1 MECKTK
7 RILDVSDLIKKK
19 SLFLFGPR
27 QTGKSTLV
35 DQLSDETFA
44 LKWNLLKGK
53 LRLQIQRNP
62 SYLTEQVELL
72 GLHDCAIFIDEIQ
85 AYPHLLTLLKFL
97 SQDNKF
103 TFIASGSLLGVTL
116 SQTTSIPIG
125 SIRKVRMFPLDFEEF
140 LYANGMNELVISSSF
155 SSRLM

>member
-72 GLHDCAIFIDEIQ
+72 GLHDCAIFIYEIQ
-85 AYPHLLTLLKFL
+85 LCPELTRF
-97 SQDNKF
+97 
-103 TFIASGSLLGVTL
+103 
-116 SQTTSIPIG
+116 
-125 SIRKVRMFPLDFEEF
+125 
-140 LYANGMNELVISSSF
+140 
-155 SSRLM
+155 

>member
-35 DQLSDETFA
+35 GQLPEETFA
-44 LKWNLLKGK
+44 LKWNLLNGK
-53 LRLQIQRNP
+53 LRLQIQTNP

-72 GLHDCAIFIDEIQ
+72 DLHDCAIFIDEIQ
-85 AYPHLLTLLKFL
+85 
-97 SQDNKF
+97 
-103 TFIASGSLLGVTL
+103 
-116 SQTTSIPIG
+116 
-125 SIRKVRMFPLDFEEF
+125 
-140 LYANGMNELVISSSF
+140 
-155 SSRLM
+155 

>member
-35 DQLSDETFA
+35 DQLSDKTFA

-53 LRLQIQRNP
+53 LRLQIHRNP

-72 GLHDCAIFIDEIQ
+72 DLHDCAIFIDEIQ
-85 AYPHLLTLLKFL
+85 LCPELTRF
-97 SQDNKF
+97 
-103 TFIASGSLLGVTL
+103 
-116 SQTTSIPIG
+116 
-125 SIRKVRMFPLDFEEF
+125 
-140 LYANGMNELVISSSF
+140 
-155 SSRLM
+155 

>member
-27 QTGKSTLV
+27 QTGKLTLV

-44 LKWNLLKGK
+44 LMWNLLKGK

-85 AYPHLLTLLKFL
+85 LCPELTRF
-97 SQDNKF
+97 
-103 TFIASGSLLGVTL
+103 
-116 SQTTSIPIG
+116 
-125 SIRKVRMFPLDFEEF
+125 
-140 LYANGMNELVISSSF
+140 
-155 SSRLM
+155 